1 MTKNIDDIDTGAY
14 KPKKKNPL
22 LDAANEPATKQN
34 ESNKKKKYATIR
46 IYPDDHKLLKDLAYH
61 EERKMVEIVNDSVNY
76 YNEFYELAK
85 KKLGISTDGA
95 IKMALEQLKINN

>member
-34 ESNKKKKYATIR
+34 ESNKEKYATIR

-85 KKLGISTDGA
+85 KLGISTDGA

>member
-1 MTKNIDDIDTGAY
+1 MSKNIDGIDTKDY
-14 KPKKKNPL
+14 KSKRKNPL
-22 LDAANEPATKQN
+22 LDNENEPATGGKQN
-34 ESNKKKKYATIR
+34 ESNKEKYATIR

-85 KKLGISTDGA
+85 KLGISTDGA
-95 IKMALEQLKINN
+95 IKMALEQLKNK